1 MKSQE
6 IKLDDKLQRSRVQAL
21 STTEEKESWRGRRS
35 SGRTEGPPKPGGNAT
50 CEKAAGAEVRD
61 AGPQP
66 GPAAWSSLSL
76 SRRLCSYLELAALAQ
91 EFPVMPPDALS
102 PAAGEGQTAGS
113 PAKATA
119 AACLCPA
126 SLSVRQPSVRP
137 SVRPPPPRALRLGLQ
152 LCLCLAAAA
161 ARQPGS
167 CRDRKNCKVVFSQQ
181 ELRKRLT
188 PLQYHVTQEKGT
200 ESAFEGKYTSHKDRG
215 MYKCVVCGTPLFN
228 SETKYDSG
236 SGWPSFHD
244 VISSD
249 AITFTDDFSHGMHRV
264 ETSCSQCGAH
274 LGHVFDDGPRP
285 TGKRYCINSASLSF
299 SPAENGNTEDNTIN
313 IPAQAG
319 KMEL

>member
-1 MKSQE
+1 MGHRSLLE
-6 IKLDDKLQRSRVQAL
+6 CHLGEGGGGEGGGAGREPAALPGRFVLPLPLSPSMLIFGVGCSCPGISRHASRRPVARSRGGTDSGEPGQGHGGCL
-21 STTEEKESWRGRRS
+21 PLPLRS
-35 SGRTEGPPKPGGNAT
+35 VGP
-50 CEKAAGAEVRD
+50 
-61 AGPQP
+61 
-66 GPAAWSSLSL
+66 L
-76 SRRLCSYLELAALAQ
+76 
-91 EFPVMPPDALS
+91 
-102 PAAGEGQTAGS
+102 
-113 PAKATA
+113 
-119 AACLCPA
+119 
-126 SLSVRQPSVRP
+126 VRP
-137 SVRPPPPRALRLGLQ
+137 SMRPPPRAPRLCLQ

-215 MYKCVVCGTPLFN
+215 MYKCIVCGTPLFN

-264 ETSCSQCGAH
+264 ETSCSQMRK
-274 LGHVFDDGPRP
+274 LRP
-285 TGKRYCINSASLSF
+285 
-299 SPAENGNTEDNTIN
+299 SPKFKYHGQI
-313 IPAQAG
+313 I
-319 KMEL
+319 

>member
-1 MKSQE
+1 MS
-6 IKLDDKLQRSRVQAL
+6 
-21 STTEEKESWRGRRS
+21 
-35 SGRTEGPPKPGGNAT
+35 N
-50 CEKAAGAEVRD
+50 
-61 AGPQP
+61 
-66 GPAAWSSLSL
+66 GPAARGLAGLSL
-76 SRRLCSYLELAALAQ
+76 LEMLQDPGGRR
-91 EFPVMPPDALS
+91 
-102 PAAGEGQTAGS
+102 
-113 PAKATA
+113 
-119 AACLCPA
+119 
-126 SLSVRQPSVRP
+126 
-137 SVRPPPPRALRLGLQ
+137 
-152 LCLCLAAAA
+152 
-161 ARQPGS
+161 GS

-299 SPAENGNTEDNTIN
+299 TPAENSNAEDNDLS
-313 IPAQAG
+313 IPAQPG

>member
-1 MKSQE
+1 MPLVK
-6 IKLDDKLQRSRVQAL
+6 RR
-21 STTEEKESWRGRRS
+21 RGRRCGTRARS
-35 SGRTEGPPKPGGNAT
+35 PARPLGPPSPSLAVYAHIWSWLLLPRNFPSCLPT
-50 CEKAAGAEVRD
+50 PCR
-61 AGPQP
+61 PQP
-66 GPAAWSSLSL
+66 GRDRQRGARPRP
-76 SRRLCSYLELAALAQ
+76 RRL
-91 EFPVMPPDALS
+91 
-102 PAAGEGQTAGS
+102 
-113 PAKATA
+113 
-119 AACLCPA
+119 PA
-126 SLSVRQPSVRP
+126 SAPPACRSASLSVRP